1 MALKFYFHPLSSF
14 CHKAL
19 IALYET
25 GTLFE
30 PVLVNLGDPESRA
43 AFLKVWAAGKF
54 PVLRDE
60 AANRTIP
67 ESSIIIECL
76 AQHFP
81 GTSQLV
87 YADPDLAR
95 QTRLRDRFF
104 DFFLHLPMQKVL
116 GDNLRPRDQRD
127 GYGVEEAK
135 RQIRNAYDMLE
146 SDLAGGISNGPW
158 AMGEDFTLADCSAA
172 PALFYANMA
181 EPFGDGHGQVAA
193 YLERLKSRPSYARV
207 LKEAEPYFGM
217 IPK

>member
-25 GTLFE
+25 GTPFE

-67 ESSIIIECL
+67 ESSIIIEYL

-81 GTSQLV
+81 GSSQLV

-104 DFFLHLPMQKVL
+104 DFFLHLPMQKVF
-116 GDNLRPRDQRD
+116 GDNLRPTDQRD
-127 GYGVEEAK
+127 AYGVEEAK
-135 RQIRNAYDMLE
+135 CQIRSAYDMLE
-146 SDLAGGISNGPW
+146 NDLGGTDPW
-158 AMGEDFTLADCSAA
+158 AMGQDFTLADCSAA

-181 EPFGDGHGQVAA
+181 EPFGAGHGRVAA

-207 LKEAEPYFGM
+207 LKEAEPYFAM

>member
-25 GTLFE
+25 GTPFE

-67 ESSIIIECL
+67 ESSLIIEYL

-104 DFFLHLPMQKVL
+104 DFFLHLPMQKVF

-127 GYGVEEAK
+127 AYGVEEAK

-181 EPFGDGHGQVAA
+181 EPFGAGHGQVAA